1 MMNRWR
7 GDSRSALLDR
17 RTFAIA
23 AAAAYGVGL
32 WTHTVHWRSGA
43 REAHDVTFWAHWM
56 RDSTLSVPLVLMAVI
71 AATMA
76 VGRRVGVLR
85 TAGATATAVAA
96 ALALGVP
103 MHAGMFGSAGHHGA
117 AAPTMPVSMV
127 AEFLIDLP
135 VALLISAAL
144 FGLGALAW
152 PTRRAL
158 SARQRGALSMAA
170 LFAVSII
177 TVPTSQA
184 SAVTPP
190 SVCPAGGFTRAYSVT
205 MIDVDIPL
213 NRWGDHDPAGKMY
226 ALTSQIPA
234 IRAQELSQE
243 VSLGLR
249 DDPIQPLVIRANQ
262 GDCVVINVTNG
273 ASGGTYGMH
282 IDGLP
287 YDRPGD
293 KVGKNFSG
301 EVPAGQT
308 SVYRYYVPD
317 DKALEGAH
325 YISPG
330 AGHRAAIDHG
340 LFGVLSV
347 EPPGSVWLSPKDAST
362 PIESGWEAVIW
373 PAGAPA
379 FRENVKI
386 MHEVGNEKEEVYDKN
401 GDALPTVDPISEA
414 YRPGSRAL
422 NYRSEPFY
430 DRLSL
435 KPHEKAHSYAS
446 TVFGDPATIIP
457 QGYLGDPTKFRVVH
471 GGAEVFHIYHLHGG
485 GDRWRTNPEA
495 DSTNSY
501 ADTGLHKAPVEI
513 SISDRV
519 DAINTGPGE
528 SFNAE
533 IEGGAGGV
541 QQAAADFLF
550 HCHIAEHYPAGMWG
564 IWRVFDTLQPALAPL
579 PDRAPEPAAVS
590 SAELI
595 GLTMPNGTVITKD
608 NLATW
613 ITPQIPS
620 QGVAIGDQD
629 ATVWDWTVDNTDPE
643 HPLYLGEPEPAT
655 AETPN
660 FTEGEP
666 GHFGSIAG
674 DTFVGTRPV
683 IMFNPDTGRPA
694 FPMLRP
700 HLERRPPFAPS
711 LHSGAPGLGETGDR
725 PADPMSA
732 NPWLARP
739 DGLCP
744 ASAPVKTFNVV
755 AVPTVVD
762 VTPRKSDQL
771 GMLFTL
777 AENKVALVAGQIKKE
792 PLAIRMNVGDCG
804 NITLTSEETDEG
816 TFGGFAKVEMHI
828 HHVQFDPTGSDG
840 TSVGYSYEHSIRPY
854 TIEDTKLAVAAA
866 QGATS
871 IKVNRL
877 DPKYRPG
884 VAFGIGL
891 GTDSIEPAYIVSV
904 NASTKT
910 IVLDRSLDN
919 NHAAGEGAGVEFVRY
934 RWYADALL
942 DNIFWHDHVDGIHG
956 WGHGGVG
963 MLIVEPRNS
972 TYHDPTTG
980 AEVRSGT
987 VVDIRSH
994 PEVDGVVH
1002 PLAPGLV
1009 EGSFREMVIWTLDDN
1024 PVTDSTINLHAAPWS
1039 DRGTDPSLRFS
1050 SYKWGDP
1057 GTPLLRAYP
1066 GDPVVIRAI
1075 HVGPTIDSFRVDGH
1089 NFYVEKRARNAET
1102 GEMYSRVTDT
1112 IHSGVSERYSLI
1124 LDGGAG
1130 GINKQPGD
1138 YLYHNGIARRFRQGA
1153 WGIMRV
1159 LPKGSPG
1166 LQALPMYTKP
1176 AGTYVQPAVTGNR
1189 PPVTTDPGNPCPAG
1203 SVNKAVAISAVDI
1216 PNSVQGTTGSGGT
1229 STSVSGS
1236 ITAAYVLTSNAAAA
1250 RAKGVTEPL
1259 VVHINVGDC
1268 LTVQFSNMR
1277 GSARA
1282 SLSVGELSK
1291 AGGSSGVNVGFDPEQ
1306 TVLPGKQQTYKLYAE
1321 TASIEA
1327 AQFSDFGG
1335 DATGRIGLYGAFVVH
1350 EKGTWLTSPT
1360 TGLRTIT
1367 GTIVDAHVPGKPGYR
1382 DDTLFLQDTDPQIG
1396 SDFMPYPLKVD
1407 GLTLI
1412 NYKNAGRRT
1421 NDFSGTVATPL
1432 LQAYVG
1438 DAMRIHVLST
1448 PGSEQPHVF
1457 RAGGLSWLRDPYMPH
1472 SQEVATQGL
1481 APYQG
1486 IDAHIIGG
1494 AGGRGSQTGDF
1505 FYGDNRR
1512 PFTEGGMWGVLRVLP
1527 TPTCVAITPL
1537 RQLEGAACI

>member
-1 MMNRWR
+1 MNRWTGLR
-7 GDSRSALLDR
+7 YGRLDR
-17 RTFAIA
+17 RTLGIA
-23 AAAAYGVGL
+23 TVAAYGVGL
-32 WTHTVHWRSGA
+32 WTHAVHWRSGA
-43 REAHDVTFWAHWM
+43 REAHDVTFWAHWF
-56 RDSTLSVPLVLMAVI
+56 RDSTLSIPLVLLAVL
-71 AATMA
+71 AATMV
-76 VGRRVGVLR
+76 VGRRVGALR
-85 TAGATATAVAA
+85 MASTVAA
-96 ALALGVP
+96 AIATALALGVP
-103 MHAGMFGSAGHHGA
+103 VHAGIFGHAAHHGA
-117 AAPTMPVSMV
+117 VPALPVSMV

-135 VALLISAAL
+135 AALLISIAAL
-144 FGLGALAW
+144 VLGSIAW
-152 PTRRAL
+152 PARRAL
-158 SARQRGALSMAA
+158 RTRERVAISLAA
-170 LFAVSII
+170 LFAVGIVTI
-177 TVPTSQA
+177 PTSPA

-190 SVCPAGGFTRAYSVT
+190 SVCNATTPVRTFDVS
-205 MIDVDIPL
+205 MIDIDIPL

-234 IRAQELSQE
+234 IRAEEISRQ

-249 DDPIQPLVIRANQ
+249 DDPIQPLVIRANE
-262 GDCVVINVTNG
+262 GDCVVINVTNK
-273 ASGGTYGMH
+273 ASGGSFGMQ

-287 YDRPGD
+287 FDRPGD
-293 KVGKNFSG
+293 KVGRNFSG
-301 EVPAGQT
+301 EVAANQT
-308 SVYRYYVPD
+308 ATFRYMIPN

-330 AGHRAAIDHG
+330 AGHRDGIDHG

-347 EPPGSVWLSPKDAST
+347 EPPASQWFDPKDAAT
-362 PIESGWEAVIW
+362 PIMSGWEAVIV
-373 PAGAPA
+373 PGDGAPS
-379 FRENVKI
+379 FREDVQI
-386 MHEVGNEKEEVYDKN
+386 LHEIGNEKDNVYDKN
-401 GDALPTVDPISEA
+401 NQPLPTVDPITEA
-414 YRPGSRAL
+414 YRPGSRGI
-422 NYRSEPFY
+422 NYRSEPFM
-430 DRLSL
+430 DRLTL

-457 QGYLGDPTKFRVVH
+457 QGYLGDPTKFRIVH
-471 GGAEVFHIYHLHGG
+471 GGAELFHIYHLHGG

-495 DSTNSY
+495 DPTNSY
-501 ADTGLHKAPVEI
+501 GNTGLNKTPVEV
-513 SISDRV
+513 SESDRV
-519 DAINTGPGE
+519 DAVNTGPGE

-541 QQAAADFLF
+541 QQAAGDFLF
-550 HCHIAEHYPAGMWG
+550 HCHIAEHYPSGMWG
-564 IWRVFDTLQPALAPL
+564 IWRVFDTLQPDLAPL
-579 PDRAPEPAAVS
+579 PDRAPKPNAVT

-595 GLTMPNGTVITKD
+595 GKTMPNGTVITKD
-608 NLATW
+608 NLAAW
-613 ITPQIPS
+613 ITPQIPP

-629 ATVWDWTVDNTDPE
+629 ASVWDWTVDNTDPE

-660 FTEGEP
+660 FTEGVA
-666 GHFGSIAG
+666 GHFGSRPG
-674 DTFVGTRPV
+674 DLFLGNRPE
-683 IMFNPDTGRPA
+683 ILFNPDTGRPA

-700 HLERRPPFAPS
+700 HLERRPPFAPN

-725 PADPMSA
+725 PADPASA

-744 ASAPVKTFNVV
+744 ADAPVKKFNIV
-755 AVPTVVD
+755 AVGTTVD
-762 VTPRKSDQL
+762 VTTRKSDKL

-777 AENKVALVAGQIKKE
+777 AMNKAALLSGQLKKE

-804 NITLTSEETDEG
+804 AITLTSEERDQDV
-816 TFGGFAKVEMHI
+816 FGGFAKVEMHI

-854 TIEDTKLAVAAA
+854 TIEDTLLAAPAVP
-866 QGATS
+866 GATS
-871 IKVNRL
+871 VKVNRI

-884 VAFGIGL
+884 VAFGVGL
-891 GTDSIEPAYIVSV
+891 GTESIEEATIVSID
-904 NASTKT
+904 ASTKT
-910 IVLDRSLDN
+910 IVLDRPLAN
-919 NHAAGEGAGVEFVRY
+919 PHAAGEGAGIEWIRY

-963 MLIVEPRNS
+963 MLIVEPKNS

-980 AEVRSGT
+980 AEVQSGT
-987 VVDIRSH
+987 VVDIHSH
-994 PEVDGVVH
+994 PDADGTVH
-1002 PLAPGLV
+1002 PEAAGLV
-1009 EGSFREMVIWTLDDN
+1009 NGSFREMVIWTLDDN
-1024 PVTDSTINLHAAPWS
+1024 PVTDSTINLHAAPFS

-1089 NFYVEKRARNAET
+1089 NFYVEKRSRDAAT
-1102 GEMYSRVTDT
+1102 GKMYSRVTDT
-1112 IHSGVSERYSLI
+1112 IHSGVSERYTLI

-1130 GINKQPGD
+1130 GAGKQPGD

-1166 LQALPMYTKP
+1166 LKPLPDNAAP
-1176 AGTYVQPAVTGNR
+1176 AGVYVQPTVTGGR
-1189 PPVTTDPGNPCPAG
+1189 PPATTDPGNPCPAG
-1203 SVNKAVAISAVDI
+1203 SVNKAVAISAVDV
-1216 PNSVQGTTGSGGT
+1216 PNSVQGTSGSGGT
-1229 STSVSGS
+1229 STAVTGAV
-1236 ITAAYVLTSNAAAA
+1236 TAAYVLTANAGTAK
-1250 RAKGVTEPL
+1250 AKGVTEPL

-1268 LTVQFSNMR
+1268 LTVNFSNQR
-1277 GSARA
+1277 AVDRA

-1291 AGGSSGVNVGFDPEQ
+1291 SGGSSGVNVGFDPEQ
-1306 TVLPGKQQTYKLYAE
+1306 TVLPGQQQIYKFYAE
-1321 TASIEA
+1321 SESIEA

-1350 EKGTWLTSPT
+1350 EKDAWFSDPT
-1360 TGLRTIT
+1360 TGARTIT
-1367 GTIVDAHVPGKPGYR
+1367 GAIVDTHIPGQPGYR

-1396 SDFMPYPLKVD
+1396 SDFMPYPTKVD
-1407 GLTLI
+1407 GLTLV

-1421 NDFSGTVATPL
+1421 NDFSGVVATPV

-1438 DAMRIHVLST
+1438 DPMKIHVLST
-1448 PGSEQPHVF
+1448 PGSEQPHAF
-1457 RAGGLSWLRDPYMPH
+1457 RAGGLSWLHDPYMPG

-1486 IDAHIIGG
+1486 IDVHLIGG

-1527 TPTCVAITPL
+1527 TPTCAAQAPI
-1537 RQLEGAACI
+1537 RQLDGAACR

>member
-1 MMNRWR
+1 MNRWT
-7 GDSRSALLDR
+7 GDWKHALLNR
-17 RTFAIA
+17 RTVTIA
-23 AAAAYGVGL
+23 VAVAYGVGL
-32 WTHTVHWRSGA
+32 WTHLVHWRSGA
-43 REAHDVTFWAHWM
+43 REARYVTFWAHWL
-56 RDSTLSVPLVLMAVI
+56 RDSTLSIPLVLLAVV
-71 AATMA
+71 AATMV
-76 VGRRVGVLR
+76 VGRRAGLFS
-85 TAGATATAVAA
+85 TAGSMATAIAA

-103 MHAGMFGSAGHHGA
+103 MHAGVFGSAIHHGA
-117 AAPTMPVSMV
+117 VPAMPVSMV

-135 VALLISAAL
+135 VALLICATL
-144 FGLGALAW
+144 LGLGALAW

-158 SARQRGALSMAA
+158 SARQRAALSMAA
-170 LFAVSII
+170 LFAVGII
-177 TVPTSQA
+177 TIPSSSA
-184 SAVTPP
+184 SAVTSPG
-190 SVCPAGGFTRAYSVT
+190 VCPAGSFTRTYSVT

-234 IRAQELSQE
+234 IRAQELTQE

-262 GDCVVINVTNG
+262 GDCVEINVTNG

-287 YDRPGD
+287 FDRPGD
-293 KVGKNFSG
+293 KVGRNFSG

-325 YISPG
+325 YVSPG
-330 AGHRAAIDHG
+330 AGHRSAIDHG

-347 EPPGSVWLSPKDAST
+347 EPPGSVWLSPEDATT

-373 PAGAPA
+373 PADAPS

-386 MHEVGNEKEEVYDKN
+386 LHEVGNETDDVYDK
-401 GDALPTVDPISEA
+401 DDLPLPTVDPITEA
-414 YRPGSRAL
+414 YRPGGRAM
-422 NYRSEPFY
+422 NYRSEPFMN
-430 DRLSL
+430 RLNL
-435 KPHEKAHSYAS
+435 KPHDKAHAYSS
-446 TVFGDPATIIP
+446 SVFGDPATIIP
-457 QGYLGDPTKFRVVH
+457 QGYLGDATKFRVVH
-471 GGAEVFHIYHLHGG
+471 GGAELFHIYHLHGG

-495 DSTNSY
+495 DPNNNY
-501 ADTGLHKAPVEI
+501 ADTGLKKEPIEI
-513 SISDRV
+513 SQSDRV
-519 DAINTGPGE
+519 DAVNSGPGE

-541 QQAAADFLF
+541 QQAAGDFLF
-550 HCHIAEHYPAGMWG
+550 HCHIAEHYPSGMWG
-564 IWRVFDTLQPALAPL
+564 IWRVFDTLQPNLAPL
-579 PDRAPEPAAVS
+579 PDRAPKPAAVT

-595 GLTMPNGTVITKD
+595 GKTMPNGTVITKD
-608 NLATW
+608 NLDTW
-613 ITPQIPS
+613 ITPQIPP
-620 QGVAIGDQD
+620 QGIAIGSED
-629 ATVWDWTVDNTDPE
+629 AAVWDWTVDNSDPE
-643 HPLYLGEPEPAT
+643 YPVYLGEPGPAS
-655 AETPN
+655 AESPN
-660 FTEGEP
+660 FTEGVP
-666 GHFGSIAG
+666 GHFGSIPG
-674 DTFVGTRPV
+674 DSFVGTRPV

-694 FPMLRP
+694 YPMLRP
-700 HLERRPPFAPS
+700 HLERRPPFAPN

-725 PADPMSA
+725 PVDPESA

-744 ASAPVKTFNVV
+744 INAPVKTFNVV
-755 AVPTVVD
+755 AVGTPVD
-762 VTPRKSDQL
+762 VTTRKSDSL

-777 AENKVALVAGQIKKE
+777 AQNKAALLSGQMKKE

-804 NITLTSEETDEG
+804 AITLTSEQRDQDV
-816 TFGGFAKVEMHI
+816 FGGFAKVEMHI

-840 TSVGYSYEHSIRPY
+840 TSVGFSYEHSIRPY
-854 TIEDTKLAVAAA
+854 TIEDTRLAIPAA

-871 IKVNRL
+871 VKVNRV

-884 VAFGIGL
+884 VAFGVGL
-891 GTDSIEPAYIVSV
+891 GTESIEQAYIVSV

-910 IVLDRSLDN
+910 IVLDRALN
-919 NHAAGEGAGVEFVRY
+919 NDHAAGEGAGVEWVRY

-994 PEVDGVVH
+994 PEVDGIVH

-1066 GDPVVIRAI
+1066 GDPVVIRAV

-1089 NFYVEKRARNAET
+1089 NFYVEKRSRDAET
-1102 GEMYSRVTDT
+1102 GAMYSRVTDT
-1112 IHSGVSERYSLI
+1112 IHSGVSERYTLI

-1166 LQALPMYTKP
+1166 LQALPMYNKP
-1176 AGTYVQPAVTGNR
+1176 AGTFVQPAVTGGR

-1203 SVNKAVAISAVDI
+1203 STPKAIAISAVDV
-1216 PNSVQGTTGSGGT
+1216 PNSVQGTPGSGGT
-1229 STSVSGS
+1229 STSVTGV
-1236 ITAAYVLTSNAAAA
+1236 ITAAYVLTSNAATA
-1250 RAKGVTEPL
+1250 RATGVTEPL
-1259 VVHINVGDC
+1259 VVHINVDDC
-1268 LTVQFSNMR
+1268 LTVNFSNMR
-1277 GSARA
+1277 LTARA
-1282 SLSVGELSK
+1282 SLNVGELSK
-1291 AGGSSGVNVGFDPEQ
+1291 SGGSSGVNVGFDPEQ
-1306 TVLPGKQQTYKLYAE
+1306 TVLPGKQQTYKFYAE
-1321 TASIEA
+1321 SESIEA

-1350 EKGTWLTSPT
+1350 GKGTWLTSPT
-1360 TGLRTIT
+1360 TGLRTMT
-1367 GTIVDAHVPGKPGYR
+1367 GAIVDAHVPGKPGYR

-1396 SDFMPYPLKVD
+1396 ADFMPYPLKVD

-1448 PGSEQPHVF
+1448 PGSEQPHAF
-1457 RAGGLSWLRDPYMPH
+1457 RAGGLSWLRDAYMPH

-1486 IDAHIIGG
+1486 IDVHIIGG
-1494 AGGRGSQTGDF
+1494 AGGRGSQIGDF

-1512 PFTEGGMWGVLRVLP
+1512 PFTEGGMWGVIRVLP
-1527 TPTCVAITPL
+1527 TPTCAAIAPI
-1537 RQLEGAACI
+1537 RQLEGAACA

>member
-1 MMNRWR
+1 M
-7 GDSRSALLDR
+7 
-17 RTFAIA
+17 
-23 AAAAYGVGL
+23 

-43 REAHDVTFWAHWM
+43 REAGVTFWAHWL
-56 RDSTLSVPLVLMAVI
+56 RDSTLSIPLVLLAVLAALIVAGRRGSAVRTASTI
-71 AATMA
+71 AA
-76 VGRRVGVLR
+76 
-85 TAGATATAVAA
+85 AVAA

-103 MHAGMFGSAGHHGA
+103 MHAGIFGHAAHHGVVA
-117 AAPTMPVSMV
+117 TLPVAMLS
-127 AEFLIDLP
+127 EFLIDLP
-135 VALLISAAL
+135 AALLIVAV
-144 FGLGALAW
+144 GLGLASISW
-152 PTRRAL
+152 PVRRVL
-158 SARQRGALSMAA
+158 SARQRVSLSLAA
-170 LFAVSII
+170 LFAVGVVTI
-177 TVPTSQA
+177 PTSQA

-190 SVCPAGGFTRAYSVT
+190 SVCPAGTFTRSYNVT

-226 ALTSQIPA
+226 ALTSRIPA
-234 IRAQELSQE
+234 IRAEEQTRD

-249 DDPIQPLVIRANQ
+249 DDPIQPLVIRANE
-262 GDCVVINVTNG
+262 GDCVEINVTNS
-273 ASGGTYGMH
+273 ATGGTYGLH
-282 IDGLP
+282 VDGLP
-287 YDRPGD
+287 FDRPGD
-293 KVGKNFSG
+293 KVGRNFSG

-308 SVYRYYVPD
+308 TLYRYYVPN

-347 EPPGSVWLSPKDAST
+347 EPPNSLWLSPRDAAT

-373 PAGAPA
+373 PADAPS

-386 MHEVGNEKEEVYDKN
+386 LHEIGNEKDNVFDKN
-401 GDALPTVDPISEA
+401 NQPLPTVDPITEA
-414 YRPGSRAL
+414 YRPGSRGL

-430 DRLSL
+430 NRLSL
-435 KPHEKAHSYAS
+435 KPHEKAHSYSS

-495 DSTNSY
+495 DTDNNY
-501 ADTGLHKAPVEI
+501 ADTGLKKAPVEI
-513 SISDRV
+513 SQSDRV
-519 DAINTGPGE
+519 DAVNTGPGE

-541 QQAAADFLF
+541 QQAAGDFLF
-550 HCHIAEHYPAGMWG
+550 HCHIAEHYPSGMWG
-564 IWRVFDTLQPALAPL
+564 IWRVFDTLQADLAPL
-579 PDRAPEPAAVS
+579 PDRAAKPIAVT

-595 GLTMPNGTVITKD
+595 GKTMPNGTVITKD
-608 NLATW
+608 NLAAW
-613 ITPQIPS
+613 ITPQIPP
-620 QGVAIGDQD
+620 QGLAIGDQD
-629 ATVWDWTVDNTDPE
+629 ASVWDWTVDNSDPE
-643 HPLYLGEPEPAT
+643 NPLYLGEPEPAT

-666 GHFGSIAG
+666 GHFGSRPG
-674 DTFVGTRPV
+674 DQFVGNRPV
-683 IMFNPDTGRPA
+683 ILFNPDTGRPA
-694 FPMLRP
+694 FPMLKP
-700 HLERRPPFAPS
+700 HLERRTPFAPN
-711 LHSGAPGLGETGDR
+711 LHSGAPGLGETADR
-725 PADPMSA
+725 PPDPESS

-744 ASAPVKTFNVV
+744 ANAPVKNFNVV
-755 AVPTVVD
+755 AVGTTVD
-762 VTPRKSDQL
+762 VTPRKSDQQ

-777 AENKVALVAGQIKKE
+777 AQNKAALLSGQLKKE

-804 NITLTSEETDEG
+804 NITLTSEETDDPNA

-840 TSVGYSYEHSIRPY
+840 TSVGFSYEHSIRPY
-854 TIEDTKLAVAAA
+854 TIEDTALAAPVAP
-866 QGATS
+866 GSTT
-871 IKVNRL
+871 ITLNRI

-891 GTDSIEPAYIVSV
+891 GTESIEQASIVSV
-904 NASTKT
+904 DPITNT
-910 IVLDRSLDN
+910 IVLDRPLAN
-919 NHAAGEGAGVEFVRY
+919 NHAAGEGAGIEFIRY

-963 MLIVEPRNS
+963 MLIVEPKNS

-980 AEVRSGT
+980 AEVASGT
-987 VVDIRSH
+987 IVDIHSH
-994 PEVDGVVH
+994 PEVDGVAH
-1002 PLAPGLV
+1002 PLAKGLV

-1075 HVGPTIDSFRVDGH
+1075 HVGPTIDSFRIDGH
-1089 NFYVEKRARNAET
+1089 NFYVEKRARDDST
-1102 GEMYSRVTDT
+1102 GKMYSRVTDT
-1112 IHSGVSERYSLI
+1112 IHSGVSERYTLI

-1130 GINKQPGD
+1130 GAGKQPGD

-1159 LPKGSPG
+1159 LPKGSPT
-1166 LQALPMYTKP
+1166 LQALPLYDKP
-1176 AGTYVQPAVTGNR
+1176 SGTYRQPAVTGLR
-1189 PPVTTDPGNPCPAG
+1189 PPATTTPGQPCPVGATTK
-1203 SVNKAVAISAVDI
+1203 SVAISAVDI
-1216 PNSVQGTTGSGGT
+1216 PNSVQGTPGSGGT

-1236 ITAAYVLTSNAAAA
+1236 IAAAYVLTANAATAEA
-1250 RAKGVTEPL
+1250 RGVTEPL
-1259 VVHINVGDC
+1259 VVHINVGNC
-1268 LTVQFSNMR
+1268 LTVNFTNR
-1277 GSARA
+1277 RAAARA

-1291 AGGSSGVNVGFDPEQ
+1291 SGASSGVNVGFDTEQ
-1306 TVLPGKQQTYKLYAE
+1306 TVAPGGQRTYKFYAE
-1321 TASIEA
+1321 SESIEA

-1350 EKGTWLTSPT
+1350 PAGTWFTSPT
-1360 TGLRTIT
+1360 TGARTVT
-1367 GTIVDAHVPGKPGYR
+1367 GAIVDAHLPGQPGYR

-1396 SDFMPYPLKVD
+1396 SDFMPYPIKVD

-1421 NDFSGTVATPL
+1421 DDFSGIVATPV

-1438 DAMRIHVLST
+1438 DPMRIHVLST
-1448 PGSEQPHVF
+1448 PGSEQPHAF
-1457 RAGGLSWLRDPYMPH
+1457 RAGGLSWLHDPYMPG
-1472 SQEVATQGL
+1472 SQEVATQGV

-1486 IDAHIIGG
+1486 IDVHIIGG
-1494 AGGRGSQTGDF
+1494 AGGRGAQTGDF

-1512 PFTEGGMWGVLRVLP
+1512 PFAEGGMWGVIRVLP
-1527 TPTCVAITPL
+1527 TPACTAIAPVRRLDGTACV
-1537 RQLEGAACI
+1537 

>member
-1 MMNRWR
+1 MNRWT
-7 GDSRSALLDR
+7 GDSRYARLDR
-17 RTFAIA
+17 RTCAIA
-23 AAAAYGVGL
+23 VAAAYAVGL
-32 WTHTVHWRSGA
+32 WTHAVHWRSGA
-43 REAHDVTFWAHWM
+43 REAGDVAFWAHWL
-56 RDSTLSVPLVLMAVI
+56 RDSTLSVPLVMLAVL
-71 AATMA
+71 AATMV
-76 VGRRVGVLR
+76 VGRHAKALR
-85 TAGATATAVAA
+85 LASAAAAAVAT

-103 MHAGMFGSAGHHGA
+103 VHAGIFGHAAHQGA
-117 AAPTMPVSMV
+117 VPALPVSML

-135 VALLISAAL
+135 AALLISAAVI
-144 FGLGALAW
+144 GLGSIAW
-152 PTRRAL
+152 PARRAL
-158 SARQRGALSMAA
+158 SPRERGAVVLAG
-170 LFAVSII
+170 LFAVGIV
-177 TVPTSQA
+177 TVPSSQA
-184 SAVTPP
+184 NATPP
-190 SVCPAGGFTRAYSVT
+190 TSVCPAGSFTRSYNVT

-234 IRAQELSQE
+234 IRAQELSRE

-249 DDPIQPLVIRANQ
+249 GDPIQPLVIRANE
-262 GDCVVINVTNG
+262 GDCVEINVTNS
-273 ASGGTYGMH
+273 ASGGSYGLH

-287 YDRPGD
+287 FDRAGD

-308 SVYRYYVPD
+308 SVYRYFVPN

-325 YISPG
+325 YLSPG
-330 AGHRAAIDHG
+330 AGHRAGIDHG

-347 EPPGSVWLSPKDAST
+347 EPANSVWLSPTDAAT

-373 PAGAPA
+373 PSDAPS
-379 FRENVKI
+379 FREDVQI
-386 MHEVGNEKEEVYDKN
+386 LHEIGNEKEQVFDKN
-401 GDALPTVDPISEA
+401 NLPLPTVDPITEA
-414 YRPGSRAL
+414 YRPGSRGI
-422 NYRSEPFY
+422 NYRAEPFM
-430 DRLSL
+430 DRLTL
-435 KPHEKAHSYAS
+435 KPHEKAHSYS
-446 TVFGDPATIIP
+446 SSVFGDPATIIP
-457 QGYLGDPTKFRVVH
+457 QGYVGDPTKFRIVH

-495 DSTNSY
+495 DPTNSY
-501 ADTGLHKAPVEI
+501 GDTGLKKTPIET
-513 SISDRV
+513 SQSDRV
-519 DAINTGPGE
+519 DAVNTGPGE

-541 QQAAADFLF
+541 QQAAGDFLF
-550 HCHIAEHYPAGMWG
+550 HCHIAEHYPSGMWG
-564 IWRVFDTLQPALAPL
+564 IWRVFDTLQPGLAPL
-579 PDRAPEPAAVS
+579 PDRAPKKVAVT

-595 GLTMPNGTVITKD
+595 GKTMPNGTVITKD
-608 NLATW
+608 NLAAW
-613 ITPQIPS
+613 ITPQIPP
-620 QGVAIGDQD
+620 QGVGIGDQD
-629 ATVWDWTVDNTDPE
+629 ASVWDWAVDNSDPA

-660 FTEGEP
+660 FTQGVS
-666 GHFGSIAG
+666 GHFGSRPG
-674 DTFVGTRPV
+674 DFFMGTRPV
-683 IMFNPDTGRPA
+683 ILFNPDTGRPA
-694 FPMLRP
+694 FPLLRP
-700 HLERRPPFAPS
+700 HLERRPPFAS
-711 LHSGAPGLGETGDR
+711 NLHSGAPALGETADR
-725 PADPMSA
+725 PADPSSA

-744 ASAPVKTFNVV
+744 ADAPVKTFNVV
-755 AVPTVVD
+755 AVGTTVD
-762 VTPRKSDQL
+762 VTARKSDQQ

-777 AENKVALVAGQIKKE
+777 AQNKAALLSGLLRKE

-804 NITLTSEETDEG
+804 AVTLTSEENDKDV
-816 TFGGFAKVEMHI
+816 FGGFAKVEMHI

-854 TIEDTKLAVAAA
+854 TIEDTTLTAPATA
-866 QGATS
+866 GATS
-871 IKVNRL
+871 VTVGRI
-877 DPKYRPG
+877 DAKYRPG
-884 VAFGIGL
+884 VAFGVGL
-891 GTDSIEPAYIVSV
+891 GTESIEMASIVSI
-904 NASTKT
+904 NAATKT
-910 IVLDRSLDN
+910 IVLDRPLAN
-919 NHAAGEGAGVEFVRY
+919 AHAAGEGAGIEWIRY
-934 RWYADALL
+934 RWYADVLL

-963 MLIVEPRNS
+963 MLVVEPRNS

-980 AEVRSGT
+980 AEVASGT

-994 PEVDGVVH
+994 PELDGMSH

-1089 NFYVEKRARNAET
+1089 NFYVEKRSRDAAT
-1102 GEMYSRVTDT
+1102 GTMYSRVTDT
-1112 IHSGVSERYSLI
+1112 IHSGVSERYTLI

-1130 GINKQPGD
+1130 GVNKQPGD

-1166 LQALPMYTKP
+1166 LQALPTYNKP
-1176 AGTYVQPAVTGNR
+1176 AGTWVQPTVTGAR
-1189 PPVTTDPGNPCPAG
+1189 PPATTDPGNPCPAG
-1203 SVNKAVAISAVDI
+1203 SVNKAIAVSAVDV
-1216 PNSVQGTTGSGGT
+1216 PNSVQGTAGSGGT
-1229 STSVSGS
+1229 STSVTGS
-1236 ITAAYVLTSNAAAA
+1236 ITAAYVLTSNAATAK
-1250 RAKGVTEPL
+1250 AKGVTEPL

-1268 LTVQFSNMR
+1268 LTVNFTNQR
-1277 GSARA
+1277 AVDRA

-1306 TVLPGKQQTYKLYAE
+1306 TVLPGKQQKYKFYAE
-1321 TASIEA
+1321 SVSIEG

-1350 EKGTWLTSPT
+1350 EKDAWYTNPTSGART
-1360 TGLRTIT
+1360 MTGA
-1367 GTIVDAHVPGKPGYR
+1367 IVDTHVPGQPGYR

-1407 GLTLI
+1407 GLTLV

-1421 NDFSGTVATPL
+1421 DDFSGTVATPL

-1438 DAMRIHVLST
+1438 DPMRIHVLST

-1457 RAGGLSWLRDPYMPH
+1457 RAGGLSWLRDPYMPG

-1486 IDAHIIGG
+1486 IDVHIIGG

-1512 PFTEGGMWGVLRVLP
+1512 PFTEGGMWGVIRVLP
-1527 TPTCVAITPL
+1527 TPSCTVSAPIRL
-1537 RQLEGAACI
+1537 LDGAACG

>member
-1 MMNRWR
+1 MNRWTS
-7 GDSRSALLDR
+7 DSRYARLDR
-17 RTFAIA
+17 RTCAIA

-32 WTHTVHWRSGA
+32 WTHVVHWRSGA
-43 REAHDVTFWAHWM
+43 RESHDVTFWAHWF
-56 RDSTLSVPLVLMAVI
+56 RDSTLSVPLVVLAVL
-71 AATMA
+71 AATMC
-76 VGRRVGVLR
+76 VGRRAGAWR
-85 TAGATATAVAA
+85 TASAVAA
-96 ALALGVP
+96 AVATALALGVP
-103 MHAGMFGSAGHHGA
+103 VHAGIFGHAAHHGA
-117 AAPTMPVSMV
+117 VPALPVSMV

-135 VALLISAAL
+135 VALLLSAAV
-144 FGLGALAW
+144 LGFCAISW
-152 PTRRAL
+152 PARRAL

-170 LFAVSII
+170 LFAVGII
-177 TVPTSQA
+177 AIPTSRA

-190 SVCPAGGFTRAYSVT
+190 SVCSDDAPTRTYDVT

-234 IRAQELSQE
+234 IRDEEISRE

-249 DDPIQPLVIRANQ
+249 DDPIQPLVIRANE
-262 GDCVVINVTNG
+262 GDCVVVNLTNN
-273 ASGGTYGMH
+273 ASGGSYGMH

-301 EVPAGQT
+301 EIGAGQT
-308 SVYRYYVPD
+308 TVYRYFVPD

-330 AGHRAAIDHG
+330 AGHRAGIDHG
-340 LFGVLSV
+340 LFGVLSIQ
-347 EPPGSVWLSPKDAST
+347 PPGSMYVSPTDAET
-362 PIESGWEAVIW
+362 PIESGWEAVIL
-373 PAGAPA
+373 PGEGMAY
-379 FRENVKI
+379 REDVQI
-386 MHEVGNEKEEVYDKN
+386 LHEIGNEKEVVLDKN
-401 GDALPTVDPISEA
+401 NLPLPTVDPITEA
-414 YRPGSRAL
+414 YRPGSRGM
-422 NYRSEPFY
+422 NYRSEPFM

-446 TVFGDPATIIP
+446 TVFGDPATVIP
-457 QGYLGDPTKFRVVH
+457 QGYLGDPTKFRIVH
-471 GGAEVFHIYHLHGG
+471 GGAELFHIYHLHGG
-485 GDRWRTNPEA
+485 GDRWRTNPEG
-495 DSTNSY
+495 DPDNHY
-501 ADTGLHKAPVEI
+501 GDTGLNKKPIEI
-513 SISDRV
+513 SDSDRV
-519 DAINTGPGE
+519 DAVNTGPGE

-541 QQAAADFLF
+541 QQAAGDFLF
-550 HCHIAEHYPAGMWG
+550 HCHIAEHYPSGMWG
-564 IWRVFDTLQPALAPL
+564 LWRVFDTLQANLAPL
-579 PDRAPEPAAVS
+579 PDRAPAPAAVT

-595 GLTMPNGTVITKD
+595 GQTMPNGTVITKE
-608 NLATW
+608 NLANW
-613 ITPQIPS
+613 IEPQIPP

-629 ATVWDWTVDNTDPE
+629 ASVWDWTVDTTTDPDY
-643 HPLYLGEPEPAT
+643 PLYLGEPEPAT

-666 GHFGSIAG
+666 GHFGARPG
-674 DTFVGTRPV
+674 DTFVGDRPI
-683 IMFNPDTGRPA
+683 IMFNPLTGRPT

-700 HLERRPPFAPS
+700 HLERRPPFAPA
-711 LHSGAPGLGETGDR
+711 LHSGAPGLGETGSR
-725 PADPMSA
+725 PRNPESS
-732 NPWLARP
+732 NPWLDRP

-744 ASAPVKTFNVV
+744 IDAPVKKFNVV
-755 AVPTVVD
+755 AVGTSVD
-762 VTPRKSDQL
+762 VTSRLSDQK

-777 AENKVALVAGQIKKE
+777 AMNKAALLGGKLKKE

-804 NITLTSEETDEG
+804 AITLTSEERDQD

-854 TIEDTKLAVAAA
+854 TIEDTRLAAPAAA
-866 QGATS
+866 GATTV
-871 IKVNRL
+871 KVNRI

-891 GTDSIEPAYIVSV
+891 GTESIEPATIVSIDE
-904 NASTKT
+904 STKT
-910 IVLDRSLDN
+910 ITLDRTLDN
-919 NHAAGEGAGVEFVRY
+919 NHAANEGAGIEFIRY
-934 RWYADALL
+934 RWYADVLL

-980 AEVRSGT
+980 AEVASGT
-987 VVDIRSH
+987 VVDIHSH
-994 PEVDGVVH
+994 PEVDNMAH

-1024 PVTDSTINLHAAPWS
+1024 PVTDSTINLHAAPFS

-1050 SYKWGDP
+1050 SYTWGDP
-1057 GTPLLRAYP
+1057 STPLLRAYP

-1089 NFYVEKRARNAET
+1089 NFYVEKRSRNKMT

-1112 IHSGVSERYSLI
+1112 IHSGVSERYTLI

-1130 GINKQPGD
+1130 GAGKQPGD

-1166 LQALPMYTKP
+1166 LQALPNYAKP
-1176 AGTYVQPAVTGNR
+1176 AGTYVQPAVTGGR

-1203 SVNKAVAISAVDI
+1203 SVSKAVAISAVDM
-1216 PNSVQGTTGSGGT
+1216 PNSVQGTNSSNGTGT
-1229 STSVSGS
+1229 SVTGV
-1236 ITAAYVLTSNAAAA
+1236 ITAAYVMTSNAAVAKV
-1250 RAKGVTEPL
+1250 KGVTEPL
-1259 VVHINVGDC
+1259 VVHINVNDC
-1268 LTVQFSNMR
+1268 LTVNFTNQR
-1277 GSARA
+1277 AIARA
-1282 SLSVGELSK
+1282 SLSAGELSK
-1291 AGGSSGVNVGFDPEQ
+1291 SGSSSGVNVGFDPEQ
-1306 TVLPGKQQTYKLYAE
+1306 TVLPGQSRTYKFYAE
-1321 TASIEA
+1321 AASIEA

-1350 EKGTWLTSPT
+1350 EKDAWFSNPV
-1360 TGLRTIT
+1360 TGARTMT
-1367 GTIVDAHVPGKPGYR
+1367 GAMVDTHVPGQPGYR

-1396 SDFMPYPLKVD
+1396 SDFMPYPIKAD
-1407 GLTLI
+1407 GLTLV

-1421 NDFSGTVATPL
+1421 NDFSGTVTTPT

-1438 DAMRIHVLST
+1438 DAMKIHVVST
-1448 PGSEQPHVF
+1448 PGSEQPHAF
-1457 RAGGLSWLRDPYMPH
+1457 RAGGLSWLRDPYMAH
-1472 SQEVATQGL
+1472 SQEVAVQGL

-1494 AGGRGSQTGDF
+1494 AGGRGNQTGDF

-1512 PFTEGGMWGVLRVLP
+1512 PFTEAGMWGVIRVLP
-1527 TPTCVAITPL
+1527 TPTCIATSPIRL
-1537 RQLEGAACI
+1537 LDGAACS